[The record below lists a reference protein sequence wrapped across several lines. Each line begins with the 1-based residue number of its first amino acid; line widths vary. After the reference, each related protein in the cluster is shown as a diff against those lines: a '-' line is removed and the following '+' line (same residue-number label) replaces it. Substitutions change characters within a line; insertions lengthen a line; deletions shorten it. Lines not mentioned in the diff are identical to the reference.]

1 MYNHKE
7 NVTKLSELT
16 ENFYHNNSLR
26 DRINQKA
33 YNFKKILSNKLNR
46 LTNKYISLNDK
57 CPQMKK
63 ENLKIICG
71 HSFYKHL

>member
-1 MYNHKE
+1 MNLVIQRFYCFDLKMYNHKE

-33 YNFKKILSNKLNR
+33 YNF
-46 LTNKYISLNDK
+46 
-57 CPQMKK
+57 
-63 ENLKIICG
+63 
-71 HSFYKHL
+71 